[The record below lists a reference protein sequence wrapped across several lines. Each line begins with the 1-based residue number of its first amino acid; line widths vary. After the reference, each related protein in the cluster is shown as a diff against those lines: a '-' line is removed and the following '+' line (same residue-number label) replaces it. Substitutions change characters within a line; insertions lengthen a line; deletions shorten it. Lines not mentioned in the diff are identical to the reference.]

1 MPDLT
6 TFGQP
11 WRWSKTKRD
20 ADLITLPVTS
30 LSDRWVPDQAGPLR
44 FYYPIRSWRIRSA
57 TQLRYEL
64 DDPLHVLWT
73 GRIRSHGRSKET
85 VESDTPSGPILHLER
100 SAELLKLCGLKYTA
114 LFWCQSGS
122 SLQQFND
129 FRSSSSNPFYHPHR
143 TRKDWIN
150 CDLFLIP
157 KYHNSGFSAAT
168 GLEDQFS
175 FFFLSLMY
183 CDCY

>member
-11 WRWSKTKRD
+11 WVQKAVKDKRD
-20 ADLITLPVTS
+20 ADLITWPVSS
-30 LSDRWVPDQAGPLR
+30 LSERWVPDQAGPLR

-57 TQLRYEL
+57 TQLRYDL

-100 SAELLKLCGLKYTA
+100 SASFWSFVVWSTRHFFDIKVVVHYNNSMIFEVRVLIHFITHIALGRIGEYGLDKLRPIPDSEVSQ
-114 LFWCQSGS
+114 FW
-122 SLQQFND
+122 
-129 FRSSSSNPFYHPHR
+129 
-143 TRKDWIN
+143 I
-150 CDLFLIP
+150 
-157 KYHNSGFSAAT
+157 
-168 GLEDQFS
+168 
-175 FFFLSLMY
+175 
-183 CDCY
+183 